1 MDPEDSRTPKVSGV
15 SFLTPSAVGR
25 IKARKCALGST
36 GTHPGTSKQATSA
49 VSWADK
55 VRNGKTIKPAKDT
68 GRLTLCT
75 WKLYLDSCATYHSC
89 FVDWCLD
96 NIETVDTVLRGNC
109 NAGVT
114 TTNTKGYFGLFH
126 MWLNKK
132 GIANLLSIPQLEED
146 GYRVTCD
153 TNTEWAV
160 YTPSGTKIPFK
171 RDKGLCNRMPYV
183 DMREQKEAFAMV
195 ETVRSNFE
203 GYTKR

>member
-1 MDPEDSRTPKVSGV
+1 M
-15 SFLTPSAVGR
+15 
-25 IKARKCALGST
+25 
-36 GTHPGTSKQATSA
+36 
-49 VSWADK
+49 
-55 VRNGKTIKPAKDT
+55 KDT

-96 NIETVDTVLRGNC
+96 KNETVDTVLRGNC

-203 GYTKR
+203 GYTKRQIEAAKLARKTQAMVGHPPDD